1 MRMPYGV
8 KLASGIFQRFIK
20 NKLNN
25 IPCTVGK
32 IDDILT
38 AGKKQWRTFKKDRK
52 SIGNFEWSRC
62 YSK

>member
-1 MRMPYGV
+1 MRMPYRV

-38 AGKKQWRTFKKDRK
+38 AGKKQ
-52 SIGNFEWSRC
+52 
-62 YSK
+62 